1 MGGINRKLEMVLTI
15 SREIAGL
22 LFPELKLMSQ
32 KVNLV
37 CLKCNAT
44 RIIQYLSIIV
54 SCDALLLCFK

>member
-1 MGGINRKLEMVLTI
+1 MVLTI

-54 SCDALLLCFK
+54 SCDALLSCFK